1 MNYPNYYYPTQYV
14 QPVYQP
20 QIPMQ
25 SQQASQAQNPQAKQ
39 VQNTGFIMVR
49 SEEEAYNYPV
59 APGNCVSFK
68 VENEPIVIEKSMSY
82 SQLETPRI
90 DRYRLVRED
99 IVEPPAIIDSMEVSH
114 TASDELKTELMDEL
128 QTIRHEIEGIKKKL
142 DRPQPTNN
150 NVKKGE
156 GGKNE

>member
-1 MNYPNYYYPTQYV
+1 
-14 QPVYQP
+14 
-20 QIPMQ
+20 
-25 SQQASQAQNPQAKQ
+25 
-39 VQNTGFIMVR
+39 MVR

-99 IVEPPAIIDSMEVSH
+99 IVEPPAIIDSVEVSH
-114 TASDELKTELMDEL
+114 TASEELKTELMDEL